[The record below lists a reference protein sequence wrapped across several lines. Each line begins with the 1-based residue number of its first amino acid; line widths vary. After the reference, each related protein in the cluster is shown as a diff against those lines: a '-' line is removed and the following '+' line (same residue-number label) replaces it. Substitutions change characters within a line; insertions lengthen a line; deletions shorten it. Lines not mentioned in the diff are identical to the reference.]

1 MDGVGFFMMLVI
13 GVLAGWIA
21 EKFTNSDHGLLT
33 NLVLGIVGAFVGG
46 FLARSVGIVVV
57 GFLPTLI
64 AAAFGATLLIVVF
77 RIVRG
82 SKPVS

>member
-33 NLVLGIVGAFVGG
+33 NLVLGIVGAFVGS